1 MGPSAIVTAL
11 IVLLLAA
18 GQQAKPPAR
27 PREPLLTKLL
37 RIAGLTAAP
46 SQMRGPADDAA
57 VGNIWMVSIDRRDG
71 RALTTDGGYR
81 SPIFLPNGSTLL
93 ALRGNAIVRL
103 GSAGGNSSP
112 VRMKVGVAKLVGVDS
127 EDPSA
132 VVVLLVTPTAGSPLA
147 SVSLQDGT
155 ATALPFDAADES
167 QQRMLAQIR
176 SQDRTYR
183 ETTVYTRTETKSDCP
198 ARSSGSTCSSNA
210 APRRP
215 RMSAA
220 ATASSACSPRSPR
233 TDNASSS
240 SKSRTSKG
248 DTLLGRSGLRFC
260 HVSAPSSWMTYRKLP
275 LRPASGER
283 VSTGRRLVTMIDGGH
298 ATVSAL
304 DMGHV

>member
-81 SPIFLPNGSTLL
+81 SPIFLPNSSTLL

-127 EDPSA
+127 ADPSA

-176 SQDRTYR
+176 AQDRTYR
-183 ETTVYTRTETKSDCP
+183 ETTVYTRTETKSGLSRPIEWIDVFVT
-198 ARSSGSTCSSNA
+198 RGA
-210 APRRP
+210 APP
-215 RMSAA
+215 QNVSGCDGVNCVQPAL
-220 ATASSACSPRSPR
+220 SP
-233 TDNASSS
+233 D
-240 SKSRTSKG
+240 G
-248 DTLLGRSGLRFC
+248 Q
-260 HVSAPSSWMTYRKLP
+260 
-275 LRPASGER
+275 R
-283 VSTGRRLVTMIDGGH
+283 VVFVKVQD
-298 ATVSAL
+298 
-304 DMGHV
+304 